1 MLMDAEGRTYIHF
14 PGNFATMFPRKD
26 QLTFGTVLYFTL
38 FHLGVNAVAES
49 NIQHMQSIQ
58 DIFRMNVHIITHNAP
73 TVCLKPQEAQYSFF
87 FSESLPE
94 KKLTASLETFWSG
107 PQWFKLGN

>member
-1 MLMDAEGRTYIHF
+1 MDAEGRTYIHF

-26 QLTFGTVLYFTL
+26 QLKFGTVLYFTL

-73 TVCLKPQEAQYSFF
+73 TVCSKPQEAQYSFF
-87 FSESLPE
+87 FFRKLAR
-94 KKLTASLETFWSG
+94 KKINSILRNFLVRATVV
-107 PQWFKLGN
+107 